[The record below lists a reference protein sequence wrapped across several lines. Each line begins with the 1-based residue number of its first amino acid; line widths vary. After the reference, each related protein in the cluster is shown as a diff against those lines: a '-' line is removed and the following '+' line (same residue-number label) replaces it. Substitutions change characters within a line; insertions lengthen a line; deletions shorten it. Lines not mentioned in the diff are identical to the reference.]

1 MGRAV
6 IATSIIDSE
15 ANRSRYRYIIILI
28 MMSVVGISYIDR
40 VNISIL
46 IANGSFLSEMGIKGQ
61 AVQIGLLTSVFLV
74 AYGFANFALSPLAD
88 IVGAR
93 KAIAIAVLLWMLS
106 TTFSGLAGS
115 FAVMLF
121 ARVILGLGE
130 GMQFPVT
137 GLVVRTWFPASERG
151 RANAVWGIGTT
162 LAPAMAMPLFTWI
175 TASYGWH
182 SVFWISLALNVVA
195 LFLVWN
201 FTVDQPRDCNRVNSL
216 ELEHIEGGIG
226 TRSDKKADVVDVS
239 LMERLGSF
247 IFDYKYWLLVGW
259 YVSTMI
265 IIWGLLT
272 WLPSY
277 LESGRGFSWEAM
289 GWLSSLPFILGM
301 CVKIV
306 AGGAI
311 DATRKS
317 GIFCILATIGAGIG
331 IYFSATVADNW
342 VSAILICVA
351 QAFMYIGA
359 PASWTLLQGIVP
371 EKSMS
376 TAGGI
381 MIGTSTFAG
390 ALSPVII
397 GYFVSISHSYTGAL
411 YFLSAAAVVGSV
423 IMLPLVRR

>member
-1 MGRAV
+1 MT
-6 IATSIIDSE
+6 ATSVIDLE
-15 ANRSRYRYIIILI
+15 TKRTRYRYTIILI
-28 MMSVVGISYIDR
+28 MMGVVGISYVDR

-46 IANGSFLSEMGIKGQ
+46 IANGSFLTEMGIKGQ
-61 AVQIGLLTSVFLV
+61 DIQIGLLTSVFLV
-74 AYGFANFALSPLAD
+74 AYGFANFVLSPLAD
-88 IVGAR
+88 VIGAR
-93 KAIAIAVLLWMLS
+93 KAIAIAILLWMLS
-106 TTFSGLAGS
+106 TTLSGLANL
-115 FAVMLF
+115 FAVMLL
-121 ARVILGLGE
+121 ARVTLGLGE

-151 RANAVWGIGTT
+151 RANAVWGVGTT

-182 SVFWISLALNVVA
+182 SVFWISLALSVVA
-195 LFLVWN
+195 LLLVWN
-201 FTVDQPRDCNRVNSL
+201 FTVDQPSDCDRVNSL
-216 ELEHIEGGIG
+216 ELKHIEGEVGK
-226 TRSDKKADVVDVS
+226 RSGKVS
-239 LMERLGSF
+239 DTVSEPLIDRLRSF
-247 IFDYKYWLLVGW
+247 MFDYKYWLLVGW

-277 LESGRGFSWEAM
+277 LETGRGFSWEAM
-289 GWLSSLPFILGM
+289 GWLSSLPFVLGM
-301 CVKIV
+301 CVKII

-311 DATRKS
+311 DATHKS

-376 TAGGI
+376 TAGGF

-390 ALSPVII
+390 AVSPVII
-397 GYFVSISHSYTGAL
+397 GYLVNMSHSYTGAL
-411 YFLSAAAVVGSV
+411 YFLCAAAVTGSV